1 VAGGAAST
9 VAGGFGG
16 TAEVLL
22 VGADEDEVDG
32 VVVDSIGRVV
42 VAAGVGV
49 RVGGFFGGAVVVGAV
64 VRTARGATRRRSA
77 VTGVLRRG
85 SDSMMNRVF
94 AGVLTVGS
102 GVGLGRASAGGSSWS
117 GRSGSGRIA
126 LELTGP
132 PARLTLISPP

>member
-1 VAGGAAST
+1 

-16 TAEVLL
+16 TAEALL

-49 RVGGFFGGAVVVGAV
+49 RVGGFFGGAVVGAV
-64 VRTARGATRRRSA
+64 VVTARGAIRRRSG
-77 VTGVLRRG
+77 VTGALRRG
-85 SDSMMNRVF
+85 SDSMMNRVL

-117 GRSGSGRIA
+117 GRSGSGRMA